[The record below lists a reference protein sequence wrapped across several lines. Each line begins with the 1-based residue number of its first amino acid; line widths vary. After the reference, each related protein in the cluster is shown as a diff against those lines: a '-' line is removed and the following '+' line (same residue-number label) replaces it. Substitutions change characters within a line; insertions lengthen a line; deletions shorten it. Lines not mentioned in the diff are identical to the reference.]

1 MNREEVLNQIKD
13 FQHVFLATMDGD
25 QPRVRPVTLISFG
38 DKYWIMTDKG
48 SEKVKQVQNNP
59 KVEISFIFRKN
70 NLDCCLRITGLAEI
84 VKDQIIKK
92 KLAEHCDFFSLH
104 WESAEDPN
112 YALLQIIPHE
122 ALYVTPEKTTH
133 IEL

>member
-1 MNREEVLNQIKD
+1 MTREEVLNQFED

-25 QPRVRPVTLISFG
+25 QPRVRPVTLISFE

-48 SEKVKQVQNNP
+48 SEKVKQVQKNP
-59 KVEISFIFRKN
+59 KVEISFLFKKKD
-70 NLDCCLRITGLAEI
+70 LDCCLRVTGLAEI
-84 VKDQIIKK
+84 VKEEIVKK

-104 WESAEDPN
+104 WESVEDPN
-112 YALLQIIPHE
+112 YTLLQILPSE